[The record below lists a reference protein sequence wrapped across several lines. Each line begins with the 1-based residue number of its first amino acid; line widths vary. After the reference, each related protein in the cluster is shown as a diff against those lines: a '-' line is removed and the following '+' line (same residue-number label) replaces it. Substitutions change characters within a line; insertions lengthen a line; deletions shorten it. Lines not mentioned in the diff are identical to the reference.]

1 MIAWRGLASVLIFIL
16 AVFLSAIGAVM
27 CLFSLVWGTYTAIII
42 YPIPGV
48 VTWIGFWAFRK
59 WVVAAAPAEGARRQ
73 SLGRAG
79 GA

>member
-1 MIAWRGLASVLIFIL
+1 MTAWRGLASVLIFIL

-27 CLFSLVWGTYTAIII
+27 FLFSLVWGTYTAMIVF
-42 YPIPGV
+42 PIPGI
-48 VTWIGFWAFRK
+48 VTWLGFWAFRK

-73 SLGRAG
+73 TLGRTR